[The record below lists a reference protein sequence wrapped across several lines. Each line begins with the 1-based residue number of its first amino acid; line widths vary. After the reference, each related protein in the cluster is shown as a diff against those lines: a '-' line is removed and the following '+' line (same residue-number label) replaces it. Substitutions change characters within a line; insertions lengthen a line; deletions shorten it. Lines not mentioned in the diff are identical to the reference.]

1 MATCTALHHIGFT
14 AEVDIDPET
23 SLLRGRIDKTGT
35 VFYAKYNS
43 ALESRFKVIVDNGW
57 WNDEGVNNQKRH

>member
-1 MATCTALHHIGFT
+1 MGRLHHQGFT

-43 ALESRFKVIVDNGW
+43 VLEERFKAIVENGW
-57 WNDEGVNNQKRH
+57 WDDEAVSEERH